1 MTDLRTERSAG
12 PAGALRRISWGGI
25 LAGAILALMI
35 QFMLGL
41 LGLGIGL
48 TSAGGSSGGLFS
60 LAGLWAVVVVLA
72 GVFVGAYAAA
82 RFAGIPSRI
91 DGMLHGVVTW
101 AVTGLFALYLLSS
114 GAAGLVG
121 GAFGVIGQSVDDLTI
136 AAEALAPG
144 SSATT
149 ALVRDNAGTL
159 FAPPGDRPADAAAG
173 TAAGPGAAEADAA
186 APPVGVASASAGQ
199 ASFGALSAALAED
212 AGESERSTAIDAIVR
227 TAGVG
232 RAEAER
238 RFQALEQRVGEAR
251 AEAEAGRRAAASS
264 LARAALAAF
273 VAMLLGMVVG
283 GLGGMLGRPGRVA
296 SERPSRH

>member
-1 MTDLRTERSAG
+1 MTDLRTERPAG
-12 PAGALRRISWGGI
+12 PAVALRRISWGGI

-41 LGLGIGL
+41 LGLAIGL

-60 LAGLWAVVVVLA
+60 LAGLWAIVVVLV

-121 GAFGVIGQSVDDLTI
+121 GAFGVLGQSIDDLTS

-144 SSATT
+144 SSTAT
-149 ALVRDNAGTL
+149 ALLRENAGTL
-159 FAPPGDRPADAAAG
+159 FAPPSDRPADTDGEAAAD
-173 TAAGPGAAEADAA
+173 PDAA
-186 APPVGVASASAGQ
+186 APPVGVASAAAGQ
-199 ASFGALSAALAED
+199 ASFGELSAALAED
-212 AGESERSTAIDAIVR
+212 AGEGERSAAIDAIVR

-238 RFQALEQRVGEAR
+238 RFQALEQRAGEAR